1 MDTSRVVTAG
11 RRQRRRHS
19 PEFKASVIESCRR
32 PGVSIAAIALAN
44 GLNAN
49 MLRKWVIDAE
59 GLEVT
64 GETKQ
69 EQIAGA
75 TGAQFIAL
83 APPAPSMVAAS
94 TQPEIR
100 IEVQRGSTAIK
111 VSWPSEAASECG
123 AWLRELLR

>member
-1 MDTSRVVTAG
+1 MDTSSVVTAG

-19 PEFKASVIESCRR
+19 PEFKESVIAACRR

-59 GLEVT
+59 GLGVT

-69 EQIAGA
+69 EQVVADA
-75 TGAQFIAL
+75 GAQFIAL
-83 APPAPSMVAAS
+83 APPAPNVVPSS
-94 TQPEIR
+94 TR
-100 IEVQRGSTAIK
+100 RSA
-111 VSWPSEAASECG
+111 
-123 AWLRELLR
+123 

>member
-1 MDTSRVVTAG
+1 MDTSSVAIAG

-19 PEFKASVIESCRR
+19 PEFKASVIEACRR

-49 MLRKWVIDAE
+49 MLRKCVIDAE
-59 GLEVT
+59 GLEVAS
-64 GETKQ
+64 EAQQ
-69 EQIAGA
+69 EQVAA
-75 TGAQFIAL
+75 DAGAQFIAL
-83 APPAPSMVAAS
+83 IPPAANMPSS
-94 TQPEIR
+94 TQREIR

-111 VSWPSEAASECG
+111 ISWPSEAASECG

>member
-1 MDTSRVVTAG
+1 MAG

-19 PEFKASVIESCRR
+19 PEFKASVIDACRK

-59 GLEVT
+59 GLEAS
-64 GETKQ
+64 GESKQ
-69 EQIAGA
+69 RPVVAGA
-75 TGAQFIAL
+75 AEQFIAL
-83 APPAPSMVAAS
+83 APPAAVVVAPSS
-94 TQPEIR
+94 GQSIS
-100 IEVQRGSTAIK
+100 IEVQRGPTAIK
-111 VSWPSEAASECG
+111 VSWPSEAASECA